1 MGISKIGTLYASNAD
16 AILKQRQSQAQDTTQ
31 QQKSGA
37 GGTQTDRAQTSDAV
51 VLSQTMRT
59 NSQQSSA
66 AADQSRTERVQKLK
80 EQVRNGT
87 YRPDS
92 EKVAVAVMKE
102 LA

>member
-1 MGISKIGTLYASNAD
+1 M
-16 AILKQRQSQAQDTTQ
+16 
-31 QQKSGA
+31 
-37 GGTQTDRAQTSDAV
+37 QTDKAQTSDAV
-51 VLSQTMRT
+51 VLSQTMRANT
-59 NSQQSSA
+59 QQSAA
-66 AADQSRTERVQKLK
+66 AADQSRAERVQKLK